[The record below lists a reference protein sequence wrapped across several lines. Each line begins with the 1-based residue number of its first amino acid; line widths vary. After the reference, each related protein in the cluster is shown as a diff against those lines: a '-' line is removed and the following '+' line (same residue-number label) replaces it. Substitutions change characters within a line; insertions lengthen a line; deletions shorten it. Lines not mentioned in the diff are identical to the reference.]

1 MNKLLTAAIAAA
13 SALALNAAIAERSD
27 PVAPK
32 APGDYT
38 VMKDNCTS
46 RGGASR
52 DQCLKG
58 AKIPVTAPADPCAK
72 LMDREK
78 RECILEEFVQKHDR

>member
-27 PVAPK
+27 PVALK

-46 RGGASR
+46 QVGAGR
-52 DQCLKG
+52 DQCLKA
-58 AKIPVTAPADPCAK
+58 AKISPAVPADPCAK

-78 RECILEEFVQKHDR
+78 RECILDEFVQKHNK